1 MLRRMLLATRFGCRK
16 QGKKNYAQFDR
27 GSAGKQRSVT
37 AEIAVEGGSVSGT
50 TSKPG
55 AIAIPA
61 PCAGA
66 LTGSATGESTGP
78 MCAHD
83 GSRAS
88 GTATGKAPP
97 VRFCGAGSERNEPG
111 FAVFDRQHLKS
122 LNSLLIVSRF
132 ERIPT
137 RAAVEG
143 MENDPFSIHQSD
155 TKPCRS
161 FRQVSAKALIR
172 KFGAPFKH

>member
-1 MLRRMLLATRFGCRK
+1 MLLATRFGCRK
-16 QGKKNYAQFDR
+16 QGKKNYAQLYR
-27 GSAGKQRSVT
+27 GSAWKQRSIT
-37 AEIAVEGGSVSGT
+37 AEIAVEGGSISGT

-55 AIAIPA
+55 VVAIPA
-61 PCAGA
+61 SRAGT
-66 LTGSATGESTGP
+66 LTGSATGESAGSI
-78 MCAHD
+78 CAHD

-88 GTATGKAPP
+88 GTAAGKAPP
-97 VRFCGAGSERNEPG
+97 VRCCGAGSERNETG
-111 FAVFDRQHLKS
+111 FAVFDWQHLKS

-137 RAAVEG
+137 RAAVDG
-143 MENDPFSIHQSD
+143 MENVSFSIHQSD

-172 KFGAPFKH
+172 KFGAPFTR